1 MAICI
6 PKAAGGKWSTTTTW
20 EEGKVPTAEDD
31 VIFESASGN
40 VEISVAAVCRSF
52 DALSYKGVL
61 TNKATLTIGTT
72 TSAANK
78 VALRLSAAMTWTN
91 GAGSAI
97 TFKST
102 VGTVLIILQA
112 GHALSQM
119 TISEGKYELTGALVA
134 VSSFQ
139 INAKAELKSNSAEI
153 KVPTFAAAEK
163 VILSLGTSKIFIT
176 ETTGSVLTIGAE
188 VTLSGTPTWEVS
200 GTSTSNKKIS
210 LNGKTLTTL
219 IIAAD
224 AVEFTTAATI
234 ENLTMNTAGKA
245 TGTKVAKGI
254 TITVVTSFTGNGKAG
269 SLVIIKS
276 NEGGKS
282 FTFSKASG
290 VVSLD
295 FLELTDSHAGGGA
308 LWYAGANSLNVS
320 GNEGWKFEARPV
332 REFPS
337 VVAAGT
343 TSAAAATGTAAKVLA
358 PAGILDKDVA
368 VIKLAVESGS
378 ESEPVIT
385 PPAGFELIG
394 RRKIGSPRNEIYYW
408 FRYVGGGATTWEFT
422 FASLEFSWSC
432 SLYRGC
438 VPTGVPYE
446 NATFSTGT
454 STTVNITHP
463 GITVSNKAE
472 MIFIGA
478 SDEHGFTINPAANYN
493 TRVSTLDELVLDK
506 QSTATG
512 ATGEV
517 ALVMN
522 GSNAGGVAYAILMLG
537 LLPNTPV
544 RQGQSVTLTRVI
556 TRNLS
561 VTQAQAASVE
571 QGGKAI
577 TQTLSVTQG
586 QAVVKVATVA
596 RTLAVGQAQAATKS
610 ATPARTLKA
619 TQAQSP
625 AVVRGPARVLAV
637 GQAQAAVVVR
647 APSRV
652 LVALAQA
659 SAATLLKAATRTLSV
674 GQAQSAIRT
683 ALVARTLKAGQAQA
697 AVLAHASSRLLSV
710 AQAQVAT
717 STRAPARVLVLA
729 QAQQA
734 TIAEAVARTLLVS
747 QGQLATRQAAVARTL
762 TATQAQNATRV
773 ASNARTLT
781 TTQTQSVTRTA
792 MPTRVL
798 AAAQGSS
805 ATNSRS
811 PALTLS
817 CGQEQAASF
826 TRSMARTLAL
836 GQGSA
841 VTIEQAKVRLFL
853 LGQGQSAIVA
863 VVVARTLL
871 TTQPVTARVVKVV
884 GRTLSVGQGQEATRI
899 PSKAFTLTL
908 TVTQAQSATRTAALS
923 RKLVVTQPQSARVVR
938 APSRQLPVSQ
948 PQSATF
954 RRTVARVL
962 LATQGSAA
970 TQTSTRGLSL
980 TLTATA
986 SSEARMA
993 HSLARGL
1000 FVAQGSSASLHS
1012 ALARTFFVGQP
1023 QIASLEEKRAVPF
1036 VPTRMTSTVVVDGA
1050 TSVTLSSGI
1059 ASSTDVDILASTS
1072 DSSGISSEVSVPL
1085 IESSVD

>member
-6 PKAAGGKWSTTTTW
+6 PKAAGGKFSATTTW

-31 VIFESASGN
+31 VIFESTSGN
-40 VEISVAAVCRSF
+40 VEISAVAVCRSF
-52 DALSYKGVL
+52 DALNYKGVL
-61 TNKATLTIGTT
+61 TNKSTLTIGTT
-72 TSAANK
+72 TSAVNK
-78 VALRLSAAMTWTN
+78 VALRLSASMTWTN
-91 GAGSAI
+91 GVGSSVN
-97 TFKST
+97 FKSS
-102 VGTVLIILQA
+102 VGTALIILQA
-112 GHALSQM
+112 GHGISQM
-119 TISEGKYELTGALVA
+119 NLLEGKYELSGALIGVG
-134 VSSFQ
+134 SFQ

-153 KVPTFAAAEK
+153 KVPTFAASEK
-163 VILSLGTSKIFIT
+163 AILAFGTSKVFIT
-176 ETTGSVLTIGAE
+176 ETTGSVLTIGGE
-188 VTLSGTPTWEVS
+188 VTITGTSTWEVN
-200 GTSTSNKKIS
+200 GTSTSNKKVS
-210 LNGKTLTTL
+210 LNGKTLPTL

-269 SLVIIKS
+269 SVVIIKS

-337 VVAAGT
+337 VVPAGT
-343 TSAAAATGTAAKVLA
+343 TSAATATGTAAKVLA

-368 VIKLAVESGS
+368 IIKLAVESGG
-378 ESEPVIT
+378 EAEPVIT

-438 VPTGVPYE
+438 IPTGIPYE
-446 NATFSTGT
+446 NATFSTG
-454 STTVNITHP
+454 SATTANITHP

-493 TRVSTLDELVLDK
+493 TRVSVLDELVIDK

-517 ALVMN
+517 TLVMN
-522 GSNAGGVAYAILMLG
+522 GLNAGGVAYAILMLG
-537 LLPNTPV
+537 LLPNTPIA
-544 RQGQSVTLTRVI
+544 QGQSASLTRVI

-561 VTQAQAASVE
+561 VTQGQAASVE
-571 QGGKAI
+571 QGGKVI
-577 TQTLSVTQG
+577 KQTLSVTQG
-586 QAVVKVATVA
+586 QAVVKVAAVA
-596 RTLAVGQAQAATKS
+596 RTLSAGQAQSASKS
-610 ATPARTLKA
+610 AAPARTLKA

-625 AVVRGPARVLAV
+625 
-637 GQAQAAVVVR
+637 VVVR

-652 LVALAQA
+652 LTVSQAQAATFVRTPARVLALAQA
-659 SAATLLKAATRTLSV
+659 SAVTLLKAATRTLSV

-683 ALVARTLKAGQAQA
+683 ALVARTLKVGQAQA
-697 AVLAHASSRLLSV
+697 AVLARASARLLSV
-710 AQAQVAT
+710 TQAQVAT
-717 STRAPARVLVLA
+717 STRTPARVLVLT

-734 TIAEAVARTLLVS
+734 TIAKPVARALLVG
-747 QGQLATRQAAVARTL
+747 QGQLVTRQTAVARTL

-781 TTQTQSVTRTA
+781 TTQAQAVTRTA
-792 MPTRVL
+792 TPTRVL
-798 AAAQGSS
+798 AATQGSS

-811 PALTLS
+811 PARVLS

-826 TRSMARTLAL
+826 TRSEARTLAL
-836 GQGSA
+836 EQSSA
-841 VTIEQAKVRLFL
+841 VTIEQAKVRLFQV
-853 LGQGQSAIVA
+853 GQGQSAIVA
-863 VVVARTLL
+863 KAVARTLL
-871 TTQPVTARVVKVV
+871 AMQGVTARVVKVV
-884 GRTLSVGQGQEATRI
+884 ARTLRVGQGQEATRI

-923 RKLVVTQPQSARVVR
+923 HKLLVSQPQSARIVR
-938 APSRQLPVSQ
+938 APLRRLSVSQ

-962 LATQGSAA
+962 LATQGSTA

-993 HSLARGL
+993 HSFARWL
-1000 FVAQGSSASLHS
+1000 FVAQSSSASLRN
-1012 ALARTFFVGQP
+1012 ALARVFFVGQS
-1023 QIASLEEKRAVPF
+1023 QFASLKEKRVVPF
-1036 VPTRMTSTVVVDGA
+1036 VPTRMTSTVVVDGT

-1059 ASSTDVDILASTS
+1059 ASSTDVDILVSTS